1 MADHQA
7 TVNQVQNATADV
19 AVIRFG
25 AADNPLSRAVGRVLN
40 RGVMG
45 DSQAPA
51 DNPLSRAV
59 ERELRRRKEASGGDE
74 G

>member
-7 TVNQVQNATADV
+7 TANQVQNATADV
-19 AVIRFG
+19 AVIRGG

-40 RGVMG
+40 RTTMG
-45 DSQAPA
+45 DSPAPA

-59 ERELRRRKEASGGDE
+59 ERELKRRKEASGGDE